1 MKVLYPVCIIFV
13 LKIDMP
19 MDILFLVGGLLLIL
33 LGANGLTD
41 GAASVAKRFHIPSIV
56 IGLTIVPSALP
67 HRNSPSAYPLL
78 SKAVQTLPLAM
89 WWEAIRSIP

>member
-1 MKVLYPVCIIFV
+1 MKVLYPVCTIFV
-13 LKIDMP
+13 LKIDIP

-41 GAASVAKRFHIPSIV
+41 GAASVAKYRPSSS
-56 IGLTIVPSALP
+56 GLPLLPSALP

>member
-13 LKIDMP
+13 LKIDIP

-41 GAASVAKRFHIPSIV
+41 GGSP
-56 IGLTIVPSALP
+56 LLPSALP
-67 HRNSPSAYPLL
+67 HRNSPSAYPL
-78 SKAVQTLPLAM
+78 P
-89 WWEAIRSIP
+89 

>member
-13 LKIDMP
+13 LKIDIP

-56 IGLTIVPSALP
+56 IGLTMSPSVLP
-67 HRNSPSAYPLL
+67 HRNSPSAYPL
-78 SKAVQTLPLAM
+78 P
-89 WWEAIRSIP
+89 